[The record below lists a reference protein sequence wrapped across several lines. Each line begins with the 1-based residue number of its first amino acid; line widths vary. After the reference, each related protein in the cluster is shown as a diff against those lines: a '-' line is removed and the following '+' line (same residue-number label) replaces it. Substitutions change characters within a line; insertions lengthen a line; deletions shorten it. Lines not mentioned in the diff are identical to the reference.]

1 MKEFKDIPSN
11 KRYIEGSIAESYIV
25 AESVR
30 YCMEYMP
37 NPLEGNHRRTH
48 EAFLE
53 EDGEFSDTGPLLD
66 DKIMTLETHQFQQ
79 IRRWVLFRLHVDG
92 LKEYYSDYQQH
103 LASSGKGKGVKM
115 TKIQEQTSFIPWAYD
130 KAHSIMSSAGNS
142 QQPSRFSAPQP
153 SSQSSGTGKEKAKL
167 PIIIGPT
174 GIVVGANSR
183 KWSNRVGDY
192 VRSCIPVKYSDFRQ
206 VPQNFKDDV
215 WRNLMNEFELPIPE
229 EVARPQLEKGW
240 SQKFRTYKSTLRKGL
255 QIEIEEAP
263 RGIDP
268 NHWKEFTEN
277 ENKAKKI
284 EQKKKNAENRG
295 KLEYSHCLGRYS
307 YAAKTHEME
316 EAMPENLIDRV
327 DAWLAGHQ
335 KEDGTVL
342 PSAKPLYDQVKE
354 IKTKRK
360 SGEDG
365 SSSTIQNDGL
375 TQVFGKDMKGRLRGV
390 GSHISKKQ
398 MVIVE
403 IEKAKGVAKNKEK
416 TKDDAFKD
424 EVMASVQ
431 SQMQTINADFKSDLM
446 LSMQNLL
453 QSFMNG
459 AKESSPPVVVTPR
472 SDLGSNSVHRPP
484 NIIQNLDNCFAGR
497 NWG

>member
-1 MKEFKDIPSN
+1 MDFGASKRSLSYVTLSKSTIPSFLQHNTRPPSPTQHHAAFQTSLQHDPDPPSPARYRSISTTSPHFHASTPSFHLHLHHAIVFVAVSLTPPPSSAILLFLQHLSAGRFDRKPFAEVNPFAEFKDIPSN

-37 NPLEGNHRRTH
+37 NPLEGNHRCTH

-66 DKIMTLETHQFQQ
+66 DKITTLKTHQFQQ
-79 IRRWVLFRLHVDG
+79 IRRW
-92 LKEYYSDYQQH
+92 
-103 LASSGKGKGVKM
+103 
-115 TKIQEQTSFIPWAYD
+115 
-130 KAHSIMSSAGNS
+130 AHSIMSSAGNS

-153 SSQSSGTGKEKAKL
+153 SSQSSGTAKEKAKL
-167 PIIIGPT
+167 LIIIGPT

-192 VRSCIPVKYSDFRQ
+192 VRSCISVKYSDFRQ

-215 WRNLMNEFELPIPE
+215 WRNLM
-229 EVARPQLEKGW
+229 
-240 SQKFRTYKSTLRKGL
+240 
-255 QIEIEEAP
+255 
-263 RGIDP
+263 
-268 NHWKEFTEN
+268 
-277 ENKAKKI
+277 
-284 EQKKKNAENRG
+284 
-295 KLEYSHCLGRYS
+295 
-307 YAAKTHEME
+307 E
-316 EAMPENLIDRV
+316 EAMPENPIDKV

-335 KEDGTVL
+335 KENGTVL

-365 SSSTIQNDGL
+365 SSSTIENDGL
-375 TQVFGKDMKGRLRGV
+375 TQVFGKDIKGRLRGV

-403 IEKAKGVAKNKEK
+403 IEKQREWQRIRKKQKMMPLRMK
-416 TKDDAFKD
+416 
-424 EVMASVQ
+424 
-431 SQMQTINADFKSDLM
+431 
-446 LSMQNLL
+446 
-453 QSFMNG
+453 
-459 AKESSPPVVVTPR
+459 
-472 SDLGSNSVHRPP
+472 
-484 NIIQNLDNCFAGR
+484 
-497 NWG
+497 